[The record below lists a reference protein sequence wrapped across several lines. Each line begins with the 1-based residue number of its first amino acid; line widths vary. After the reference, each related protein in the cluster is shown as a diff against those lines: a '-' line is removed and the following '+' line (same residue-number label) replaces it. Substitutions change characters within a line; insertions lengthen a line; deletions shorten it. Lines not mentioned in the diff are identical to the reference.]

1 MAAALAAAHRQGVIH
16 RDIKPVSVMLTAER
30 TVKITD
36 FGIARFTDDA
46 SNTLT
51 ATGKVLGTSA
61 YLAPERALG
70 RPAQPASDIYSLGCM
85 LDGLLTDRPPPLGET
100 TFAVVQQQVSA
111 VPDPPTQ
118 LRPDIPGPLAAYI
131 LHLLAKD

>member
-1 MAAALAAAHRQGVIH
+1 
-16 RDIKPVSVMLTAER
+16 
-30 TVKITD
+30 
-36 FGIARFTDDA
+36 
-46 SNTLT
+46 
-51 ATGKVLGTSA
+51 
-61 YLAPERALG
+61 
-70 RPAQPASDIYSLGCM
+70 M